1 MAIAG
6 AFSDTTDPET
16 IPAPKMTE
24 EPVTKVRKKK
34 SKTKSAS
41 PKKASHRAKGARSS
55 KPRKPK
61 STAKKLSSRKTH
73 KTAKVRTSQPSL
85 LTGEGI
91 ATKTRSGKAI
101 HRSRAGESG
110 VLASKGVYALVVRV
124 PRELH
129 AALWKSKGESSMQSF
144 LISALEKAAK

>member
-6 AFSDTTDPET
+6 VFDSPTEPET

-34 SKTKSAS
+34 SKTKSDS
-41 PKKASHRAKGARSS
+41 PKKASRRAKGAKSS
-55 KPRKPK
+55 KPRKSR

-73 KTAKVRTSQPSL
+73 TTAKVKTPRQSSS
-85 LTGEGI
+85 TGESI
-91 ATKTRSGKAI
+91 ATKTRSGKSI
-101 HRSRAGESG
+101 HRATPGGEG
-110 VLASKGVYALVVRV
+110 ELAKKGVYALVVRV

-129 AALWKSKGESSMQSF
+129 AALWKTKGESSMQSF
-144 LISALEKAAK
+144 LISALERAAK

>member
-6 AFSDTTDPET
+6 VFDSPTEPET

-34 SKTKSAS
+34 NKTKSDS
-41 PKKASHRAKGARSS
+41 PKKASRRVKGAKSS
-55 KPRKPK
+55 KPRKSK

-73 KTAKVRTSQPSL
+73 KTAKVKTSQPSL

-91 ATKTRSGKAI
+91 ATKTRSGKSI
-101 HRSRAGESG
+101 HRSKPGEAG

-144 LISALEKAAK
+144 LISALERAAK